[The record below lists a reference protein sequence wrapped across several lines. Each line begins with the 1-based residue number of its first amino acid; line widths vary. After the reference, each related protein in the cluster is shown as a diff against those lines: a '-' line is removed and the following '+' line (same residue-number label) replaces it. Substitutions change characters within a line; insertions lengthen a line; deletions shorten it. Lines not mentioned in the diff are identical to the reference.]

1 MDCEKFDEHVIDALY
16 GELDELT
23 AAALRRH
30 VESCSRCA
38 AIFANLKGA
47 REGSTLPLEEP
58 PDDLED
64 RILAAERA
72 VVRSA
77 PWPKKLMR
85 AAAWAGSHAM
95 RPQLA
100 MAALFMFVIGSS
112 LLLLRAKPGTFGPT
126 SVSERGTPAAAEDR
140 DTSAGARSPQSVR
153 GGGAAG
159 DKGGRADSAAK
170 EAAAPPPAAA
180 PVEETIRPS
189 DSAPGQAAATAT
201 AEATA
206 EPSPAAGLADAIDTL
221 NKDGCDA
228 ALPKLKQI
236 ADGAEGK
243 DAEDAKKRIE
253 ACSRPAAKAVP
264 AAPPTATS
272 SGPR

>member
-38 AIFANLKGA
+38 AIFSNLKSA

-58 PDDLED
+58 PDDLEEK
-64 RILAAERA
+64 ILAAERA
-72 VVRSA
+72 AQRSA
-77 PWPKKLMR
+77 PWHKKAMR

-126 SVSERGTPAAAEDR
+126 SVSERGTPAAEER
-140 DTSAGARSPQSVR
+140 SDTTVAAPREQQVR
-153 GGGAAG
+153 GGGPGG
-159 DKGGRADSAAK
+159 DKGGRAESK
-170 EAAAPPPAAA
+170 EAAAAPPPAAA
-180 PVEETIRPS
+180 PEGMKADSEPS
-189 DSAPGQAAATAT
+189 PAATAT
-201 AEATA
+201 AYASAGAAPQTATLS
-206 EPSPAAGLADAIDTL
+206 EAIDTL
-221 NKDGCDA
+221 NKEGCDA
-228 ALPKLKQI
+228 ALPKLRQI
-236 ADGAEGK
+236 ADGAESQ
-243 DAEDAKKRIE
+243 DADDARKRIE
-253 ACSRPAAKAVP
+253 ACARPAAKAVP
-264 AAPPTATS
+264 AAPATGTS
-272 SGPR
+272 SGQR

>member
-38 AIFANLKGA
+38 AIFANLKSA

-58 PDDLED
+58 PDELEE

-77 PWPKKLMR
+77 PWHKKMMR

-126 SVSERGTPAAAEDR
+126 SVSERGTPAASEER
-140 DTSAGARSPQSVR
+140 DTTVAAPKDQTVR
-153 GGGAAG
+153 GAAPGG
-159 DKGGRADSAAK
+159 DKGGRSEAAR

-180 PVEETIRPS
+180 P
-189 DSAPGQAAATAT
+189 
-201 AEATA
+201 AEDGMKADAA
-206 EPSPAAGLADAIDTL
+206 EPSPAATAAPQATGDIPSQGSGLADAIDTL
-221 NKDGCDA
+221 NKEGCDA
-228 ALPKLKQI
+228 ALPKLRQI

-243 DAEDAKKRIE
+243 DADDARKQIA
-253 ACSRPAAKAVP
+253 ACRRPAAKAVP

-272 SGPR
+272 SGQP

>member
-38 AIFANLKGA
+38 AIFANLKSA
-47 REGSTLPLEEP
+47 REGSTLPLEEA
-58 PDDLED
+58 PDELEE

-77 PWPKKLMR
+77 PWHKKVMR

-126 SVSERGTPAAAEDR
+126 SVSERGTPAASEER
-140 DTSAGARSPQSVR
+140 DTSMAAPKEPTVR
-153 GGGAAG
+153 GAAPGG
-159 DKGGRADSAAK
+159 DKGGRAEAAR

-180 PVEETIRPS
+180 PAN
-189 DSAPGQAAATAT
+189 DSQKADAEPTPAATAAPQPT
-201 AEATA
+201 GYI
-206 EPSPAAGLADAIDTL
+206 PSQGSALADAIDTL
-221 NKDGCDA
+221 EKEGCDA
-228 ALPKLKQI
+228 ALPKLRQI

-243 DAEDAKKRIE
+243 DADDARNRIQ
-253 ACSRPAAKAVP
+253 ACRRPAAKAVP
-264 AAPPTATS
+264 EAPPTATS
-272 SGPR
+272 SGQP

>member
-38 AIFANLKGA
+38 PIFANLKSA
-47 REGSTLPLEEP
+47 REGATLPLEEP
-58 PDDLED
+58 PDDLEE

-72 VVRSA
+72 AQRSA
-77 PWPKKLMR
+77 PWHKKVMR

-140 DTSAGARSPQSVR
+140 DSTIGAPKPQSAR
-153 GGGAAG
+153 GAAG
-159 DKGGRADSAAK
+159 ADKGGRADNAK
-170 EAAAPPPAAA
+170 EAAPPPAAA
-180 PVEETIRPS
+180 SPVEESMRPA
-189 DSAPGQAAATAT
+189 DSAPGGAAATAAATAT
-201 AEATA
+201 AEP
-206 EPSPAAGLADAIDTL
+206 EQDPAMADAIDTL
-221 NKDGCDA
+221 TKDGCEA

-236 ADGAEGK
+236 ADTAEGK

-253 ACSRPAAKAVP
+253 ACARPAKAAP
-264 AAPPTATS
+264 AAPPPTATS
-272 SGPR
+272 SGDR